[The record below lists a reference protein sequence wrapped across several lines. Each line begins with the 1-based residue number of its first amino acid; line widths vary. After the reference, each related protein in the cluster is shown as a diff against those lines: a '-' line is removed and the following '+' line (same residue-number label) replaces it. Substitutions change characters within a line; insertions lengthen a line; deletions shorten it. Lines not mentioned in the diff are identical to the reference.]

1 VTGEHRSRRAS
12 RAGRPDR
19 VLRGH
24 ETLPHTADVG
34 IRAVG
39 PDLPALFEEAAL
51 AVGAIAADPGPGV
64 AEAPI
69 AVETVELDGADLPA
83 LAFAWLNEL
92 IGLVDINGPLVRA
105 EVRVVEPVAG
115 GGWRLRGLAAF
126 GGTAAAR
133 LDIKSATYHGL
144 TVEPVPGGW
153 RLTAYLDI

>member
-1 VTGEHRSRRAS
+1 MTGEHPSRRTT
-12 RAGRPDR
+12 RAARPDR

-51 AVGAIAADPGPGV
+51 AVAEIAADPVSRAADRPV
-64 AEAPI
+64 
-69 AVETVELDGADLPA
+69 AVEKVDLLGADLPA
-83 LAFAWLNEL
+83 LVFAWLNEL
-92 IGLVDINGPLVRA
+92 IGLVDIHGPLVRV
-105 EVRVVEPVAG
+105 EVQVVEPVAG
-115 GGWRLRGLAAF
+115 TGWRLRGGAAF

-144 TVEPVPGGW
+144 AVEPVEGGW
-153 RLTAYLDI
+153 RLTAYLDV

>member
-1 VTGEHRSRRAS
+1 VTGEHPGRRAS
-12 RAGRPDR
+12 RASRPDR

-39 PDLPALFEEAAL
+39 PDLAALFEEAAL
-51 AVGAIAADPGPGV
+51 AVAEIAADPASG
-64 AEAPI
+64 AADRAL
-69 AVETVELDGADLPA
+69 AVEAVDLDGVDLPA

-92 IGLVDINGPLVRA
+92 IGLVDIHGPLVRA
-105 EVRVVEPVAG
+105 EVRIVETVAG
-115 GGWRLRGLAAF
+115 GGWRLRGRAAF

-144 TVEPVPGGW
+144 VVEPVAGGW
-153 RLTAYLDI
+153 RLTAYLDV